1 MIGWSKRQCGSIRPH
16 KQAES
21 SAERRREIQI
31 TVSLILVTIIVRE
44 NVKRSNFRLLGKT
57 AVCLSGP
64 IWTRRRFRLNRC
76 VERFDQNKFS
86 SRNFSTQEFLYLA
99 QKMFSGNL
107 VWLLNHKW
115 FFWSKHFQYFIYTF
129 FPFVT
134 KHDLPNPISNP
145 DLKKILLS
153 KWLKKLYLKSWLEQ

>member
-86 SRNFSTQEFLYLA
+86 SRNFSTQESLYLA
-99 QKMFSGNL
+99 QKTFSGNL
-107 VWLLNHKW
+107 VLLETVYDSFDQNI
-115 FFWSKHFQYFIYTF
+115 FNTLYIPFSRLIQNMTF
-129 FPFVT
+129 RT
-134 KHDLPNPISNP
+134 LSQ
-145 DLKKILLS
+145 ILT
-153 KWLKKLYLKSWLEQ
+153 